1 MKRHMLDFVKRGLMA
16 ASGGPVILAIVYVCL
31 GDKVEAVRFTD
42 KLKTHPVCLS
52 SEGGISMEMQ
62 ATLNAMPGNEGRYK
76 ARVVLELNRDH
87 PVTAKLK
94 ELAVTDKQKLADYT
108 RLLYAEGCLIGGVPI
123 EEPAELCR
131 LITGLMTENQ

>member
-1 MKRHMLDFVKRGLMA
+1 M
-16 ASGGPVILAIVYVCL
+16 
-31 GDKVEAVRFTD
+31 RFTD